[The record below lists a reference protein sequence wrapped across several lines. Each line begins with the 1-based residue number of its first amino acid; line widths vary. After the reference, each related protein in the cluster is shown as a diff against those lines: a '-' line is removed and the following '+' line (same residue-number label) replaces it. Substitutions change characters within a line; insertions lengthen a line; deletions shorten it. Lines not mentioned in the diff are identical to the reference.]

1 MLYAVLSFFFFP
13 RSLSSHPLVF
23 TKNNVATHF
32 AYKLTATVAGASTM
46 AMFRFF
52 EALHSEEGNVREVE
66 RKVR

>member
-1 MLYAVLSFFFFP
+1 MQFFPFFF
-13 RSLSSHPLVF
+13 REACRLTLWYLQ
-23 TKNNVATHF
+23 KNNVATHF